1 VAAGRIAGAAATAER
16 PTLIVLVVVFGV
28 AAIQA
33 IWTRRE
39 WAALLA
45 PALTPLGLLA
55 FFAYLGHRYHDYKF
69 WFRVDTV
76 VWHEQIGWGEHT
88 LKVVLWMDPATERA
102 PVFNAVLIIMF
113 AVAVIGIALTVAD
126 RLPLPVILFATL
138 LCCCRLSPPA
148 QSTRPRLVWTAFPI
162 FIGAASKLPRALYWP
177 VVVLSAA
184 GLVFLIAWWP
194 NHRIGPAP

>member
-1 VAAGRIAGAAATAER
+1 
-16 PTLIVLVVVFGV
+16 VVFGV

-45 PALTPLGLLA
+45 PALTPLGVLA

-69 WFRVDTV
+69 WFRVETV
-76 VWHEQIGWGEHT
+76 VWHEHIGWGEHT
-88 LKVVLWMDPATERA
+88 LKVVLWMDRATEKA
-102 PVFNAVLIIMF
+102 HVFNAMLIIMF
-113 AVAVIGIALTVAD
+113 AVAVVGIALMVAD
-126 RLPLPVILFATL
+126 RLPIPVILFAVL
-138 LCCCRLSPPA
+138 LVLLSVISPA
-148 QSTRPRLVWTAFPI
+148 QSTRPRFIWTAFPI
-162 FIGAASKLPRALYWP
+162 FIGAAAKLPRVVYWP
-177 VVVLSAA
+177 VLVLSAA